1 MDITSKFKA
10 FVERLV
16 DDENRELRDAVFH
29 AYDLLYPDENVVKQI
44 PVLELHE
51 QEICP
56 HCGDVIGEKSLYY
69 DGEHWY
75 HRPCIDSGPI
85 VYSDNV
91 PELDSAIAE
100 YAGTKRAKY
109 INPKRITDYEGDCS
123 IPISIEYVF
132 ESANNVVY
140 HGGDIENLKS
150 LKSSFNILS
159 PDEKRRLSSTGGG
172 NIGLSASLN
181 KSKAKK
187 YSSVFGNDMVLAI
200 RVDPSANI
208 YGIDTHGDGI
218 DMYMYDDNGD
228 LKPELVKYD
237 AIVELDSGAE
247 DEMRI
252 LKSDK
257 FTPIGIIESVT
268 YEIPHI
274 EGKSPVKTDVAP
286 EDRELDNI
294 PKFANGKNKVKFQDW
309 LGIKSGNGVGK
320 STNGKWYGWSHR
332 AVYGF
337 GIGDTIKKG
346 DVAYNGREYTIKT
359 DDQAKTTA
367 ERFSDGVS

>member
-100 YAGTKRAKY
+100 YAGAKGAKY

-123 IPISIEYVF
+123 IPSSVEYVF
-132 ESANNVVY
+132 ETA
-140 HGGDIENLKS
+140 
-150 LKSSFNILS
+150 
-159 PDEKRRLSSTGGG
+159 T
-172 NIGLSASLN
+172 
-181 KSKAKK
+181 K
-187 YSSVFGNDMVLAI
+187 YEV
-200 RVDPSANI
+200 
-208 YGIDTHGDGI
+208 
-218 DMYMYDDNGD
+218 
-228 LKPELVKYD
+228 
-237 AIVELDSGAE
+237 
-247 DEMRI
+247 
-252 LKSDK
+252 
-257 FTPIGIIESVT
+257 
-268 YEIPHI
+268 PHI

-294 PKFANGKNKVKFQDW
+294 PKFANGKSKVKFQDW

-337 GIGDTIKKG
+337 GIGDKVKKG

-359 DDQAKTTA
+359 DAQAKTTA